1 MKFILII
8 ILFAINESAESSL
21 NSVNKQNSK
30 NVYKEVRES
39 CTLDSDCEWR
49 IKASFDAAHEE
60 CSHLKSKALTCCGS
74 DLSQCAAGDIN
85 SITAAQTANSVTGT
99 CQQIKQAASNMQNL
113 VQKISYQC
121 QTDSSSCAQLCDQK
135 IKEKAHFVLLNT
147 CAYNLDESSYL
158 RETSPC
164 SEDLIN
170 KYVSYY
176 KDKLSSIVSNCQLV
190 NTQSRQ
196 QAQVAIAEVLKS
208 YASAESCVQQVASG
222 DGNLNHEV
230 ITEQTKSITNT
241 ASSHL
246 IEVADRVAD
255 AAALKQNNK
264 QNGQVGA
271 HRGSGGDSY
280 FNKASANK
288 GSPSFSSST
297 FGDSVGTAS
306 YVGKDE
312 DSSANGKALSYGT
325 LSASPNAANK
335 IVAGKGHALKKAN
348 LDTSNKQ
355 KDKVAKNKKEQV
367 KSKPLA
373 GPVKA
378 ANNRQPQSNSL
389 RKYQIKGHD
398 SSNIKTMRLGSPHDS
413 IFKRISDRMLYLCRT
428 KRLKC
433 TD

>member
-1 MKFILII
+1 MKLIFSFYCFILVSAFTYTDSSSATQSWSTDNSITEDYEAPCDGQNQNTQNR
-8 ILFAINESAESSL
+8 LINSNCGKAKELPQSDYESSENRGFAL
-21 NSVNKQNSK
+21 
-30 NVYKEVRES
+30 ES
-39 CTLDSDCEWR
+39 CTLGSDCEER

-85 SITAAQTANSVTGT
+85 SITAAQTANSITSV
-99 CQQIKQAASNMQNL
+99 CQQIKQASSNVQNL

-135 IKEKAHFVLLNT
+135 IKEKAHFAFLNT
-147 CAYNLDESSYL
+147 CAYNLDEGSYL

-196 QAQVAIAEVLKS
+196 QAQVAIAEILKS

-241 ASSHL
+241 ANSHL
-246 IEVADRVAD
+246 IEESDRVAD
-255 AAALKQNNK
+255 VALKQNK
-264 QNGQVGA
+264 QSGQVSA

-280 FNKASANK
+280 FNKPSAANR
-288 GSPSFSSST
+288 GVSVRPSFQSSSDI
-297 FGDSVGTAS
+297 FEDSKKAS

-312 DSSANGKALSYGT
+312 DRGTTGSSANGKALSHGT
-325 LSASPNAANK
+325 FSASPNAANK
-335 IVAGKGHALKKAN
+335 IVGGKGHALKKAN

-355 KDKVAKNKKEQV
+355 KDKAKK
-367 KSKPLA
+367 
-373 GPVKA
+373 
-378 ANNRQPQSNSL
+378 
-389 RKYQIKGHD
+389 
-398 SSNIKTMRLGSPHDS
+398 
-413 IFKRISDRMLYLCRT
+413 
-428 KRLKC
+428 
-433 TD
+433 